1 MSHNHSK
8 TVLQNFE
15 QKAAEYD
22 SFMLKCV
29 PNYNEMIE
37 YLVNNI
43 PINSNED
50 VKICDLGSGTGN
62 VTKLLSETFPKASIT
77 CIDISPMMTDMA
89 KAKLNN
95 EAIKYE
101 IADFYD
107 YDFTEKFDIITSSLA
122 LHHLVTDDDKKMFY
136 KKIYNALNEGGI
148 FYNADVVIAASE
160 TTENK
165 IMELWKQWLRRYH
178 SEDDLMEMVVNR
190 YYEEDRPTTI
200 VNHLNWLQEIGFK
213 NVDVI
218 WRKAK
223 GAVFGGHK

>member
-15 QKAAEYD
+15 QKASEYD

-43 PINSNED
+43 PFNSND
-50 VKICDLGSGTGN
+50 KLSICDLGSGTGN
-62 VTKLLSETFPKASIT
+62 VTKLLLETFPNATIN
-77 CIDISPMMTDMA
+77 CIDISPMMVDMA

-95 EAIKYE
+95 DDIKYE
-101 IADFYD
+101 IADFYE
-107 YDFTEKFDIITSSLA
+107 YEFSEKYDIITSSLA

-136 KKIYNALNEGGI
+136 KKIYNALNDGGL

-160 TTENK
+160 TTEDK

-178 SEDDLMEMVVNR
+178 SEEDLMEMVVNR

-213 NVDVI
+213 DVDVI